1 MSAKVFVDTNV
12 LVYAHDV
19 DAGPKQ
25 RTAENVLEGLR
36 QRGLG
41 VLSMQVLQEFYNTAT
56 RKLASRLPKEEA
68 RAIVDDFSH
77 WCVVCERL
85 IDTEPDV
92 LALCAERAHHVH
104 ARVGYDQGPQ
114 VPHPAALE
122 YQAAL
127 EAHERWWT
135 QIWQNQLARGVSVST
150 LTPEFGPDGYLHC
163 APFTGAPVAD
173 LSQINAWMG
182 GRQKQRFAGL
192 FLGAMV
198 LPPSKKPAADRPS
211 MSATIHNA

>member
-77 WCVVCERL
+77 WCVAITPTEIKQAFL
-85 IDTEPDV
+85 IEDAARIGFWD
-92 LALCAERAHHVH
+92 ALIV
-104 ARVGYDQGPQ
+104 
-114 VPHPAALE
+114 AAAIKAGATRILSE
-122 YQAAL
+122 DLNPGQMIAGIRI
-127 EAHERWWT
+127 E
-135 QIWQNQLARGVSVST
+135 NPFS
-150 LTPEFGPDGYLHC
+150 
-163 APFTGAPVAD
+163 AP
-173 LSQINAWMG
+173 
-182 GRQKQRFAGL
+182 
-192 FLGAMV
+192 
-198 LPPSKKPAADRPS
+198 
-211 MSATIHNA
+211 